1 VSQPYLAAYTP
12 PIPALEI
19 ALRLPEGRRLEPVT
33 ALVDTGADATIVP
46 IRFIQQLGIRSVE
59 TAFVR
64 TPWDERRPVEIYIL
78 DIQTEGITLP
88 GVDVVGDEVG
98 HELILGRNVLN
109 KLILLL
115 NGPALTTTIS
125 SR

>member
-19 ALRLPEGRRLEPVT
+19 ALCLPEGRSLEPVS

-46 IRFIQQLGIRSVE
+46 MHFIQQPGLRSVE
-59 TAFVR
+59 TAYIR
-64 TPWDERRPVEIYIL
+64 TPWDERRSVKIYLL
-78 DIQTEGITLP
+78 DIQTENGALP
-88 GVDVVGDEVG
+88 GVEVVGDEVG
-98 HELILGRNVLN
+98 RELILGRNVLN

-115 NGPALTTTIS
+115 NGPALTTTVS